1 MAYLL
6 AGTSDVYDWTGSD
19 WQRVGDLSEADQL
32 GIDAGSLAQAGSVL
46 DMQAQSG
53 LYNYDGPRPDDT
65 PPPPP
70 PPPAEQA
77 PAAAPATSFV
87 WGGQTWSSADL
98 YAFIGYLAAHGVA
111 YETWAGNHPTAAA
124 IFGVDYSDPTREPAA
139 HSIGAALAAHLQAGA
154 TPEYAAA
161 QVAALAA
168 EQAARGFGAPQGAE
182 LVQAAR
188 DVADALAAAA
198 PAASSPPPPPAAPL
212 PSRDAGVD
220 SYLAGDAIILDMADD
235 EPSRE
240 LAGVVQTPTAA
251 WLDLRDQLVKDM
263 PFVGSHVRARGHQ
276 LRGVV
281 ASDLWS
287 SST

>member
-1 MAYLL
+1 MPYLL
-6 AGTSDVYDWTGSD
+6 DGTSDVYDWTGSN
-19 WQRVGDLSEADQL
+19 WERVGDVSETDQL
-32 GIDAGSLAQAGSVL
+32 GIDPGTLTTVGSVL
-46 DMQAQSG
+46 DMQADSG
-53 LYNYDGPRPDDT
+53 LYNYDGPRPDTVT
-65 PPPPP
+65 PPPSPPP
-70 PPPAEQA
+70 PPPA
-77 PAAAPATSFV
+77 PAAAPPTSFV

-98 YAFIGYLAAHGVA
+98 YAFIGYLSAHGA
-111 YETWAGNHPTAAA
+111 SYDTWAANHPTAAA

-154 TPEYAAA
+154 TPEQAAA

-168 EQAARGFGAPQGAE
+168 EQASRGFGAPQGAE

-188 DVADALAAAA
+188 DVADAIAAAT
-198 PAASSPPPPPAAPL
+198 PAASSPPPPPAAPT

-220 SYLAGDAIILDMADD
+220 AYLVGDAIMLDLADD

-240 LAGVVQTPTAA
+240 LAGVVQTPASA

-263 PFVGSHVRARGHQ
+263 PFVGSHVRARGRQ